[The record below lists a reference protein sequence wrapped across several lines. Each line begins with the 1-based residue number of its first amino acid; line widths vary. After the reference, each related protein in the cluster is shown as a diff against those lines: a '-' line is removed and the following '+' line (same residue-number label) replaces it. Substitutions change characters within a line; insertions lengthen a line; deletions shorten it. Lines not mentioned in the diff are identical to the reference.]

1 VPQNSYIQNN
11 NTSKEILRTL
21 YYFLRGS
28 EWAYYSGDNMT
39 NNEHSEVAVPD
50 FIHAMLNP
58 ALYDHP
64 VERCEL
70 IETHISWVILTGE
83 YVYKIKKPVDFGF
96 LNFSTLAKRKF
107 YCEEEL
113 RLNRR
118 LAPEL
123 YLEVIHLSGTSDTPI
138 LNGTDEPFE
147 YGVKMLQFPQEM
159 QLDHVL
165 QRNELQPSMIDS
177 IARLISNFHQNIN
190 VAGNDSHF
198 GDPQHI
204 WAPIEEN
211 FVQICEKVKDLKTLR
226 LLAGLYRWSLD
237 SFEQL
242 ETTLEQRKRQGFIR
256 ECHGDLHLRNIA
268 WYKDKSLAFDCLEF
282 NDNFRWIDVI
292 NEIAF
297 FVMDL
302 HDHNQHELA
311 QRFLNQYLEL
321 TGDYQG
327 CLVLRFYMIYR
338 AIVRAKVAAIR
349 LGQLSEKPQE
359 KEKVKQEFLNY
370 LELASSYKINKT
382 PCIIITRG
390 MSASGKSTL
399 SQPLLEKL
407 SAIRIRSD
415 VERKRLF
422 NIKANKAAHEET
434 GKGIYSADATQ
445 ATYTKLYELAGHV
458 IDSGFTVIIDATF
471 FKSHQRQFFKQLAVE
486 KQVGFIILEFT
497 ASNETLRKRIQSRT
511 NDVSDADLTVLENQI
526 KNWQPIEPDE
536 QHALITVDTETTF
549 NVDKLVTQI
558 EEVLNRSKCQPEM
571 ES

>member
-1 VPQNSYIQNN
+1 MKSN
-11 NTSKEILRTL
+11 E
-21 YYFLRGS
+21 
-28 EWAYYSGDNMT
+28 YSG
-39 NNEHSEVAVPD
+39 VVIPD

-58 ALYDHP
+58 EFYDHS
-64 VERCEL
+64 VSVCEL

-83 YVYKIKKPVDFGF
+83 FVYKIKKPVNFGF

-107 YCEEEL
+107 YCEEEF

-118 LAPEL
+118 LAAEL
-123 YLEVIHLSGTSDTPI
+123 YLEVIHLSGTSATPI
-138 LNGTDEPFE
+138 LNGADEPFE
-147 YGVKMLQFPQEM
+147 YAVKMRQFPQEM

-165 QRNELQPSMIDS
+165 QRDELQPSMIDS
-177 IARLISNFHQNIN
+177 IARLISGFHQKID
-190 VAGNDSHF
+190 VAGNDSDF
-198 GDPQHI
+198 GDPQHVL
-204 WAPIEEN
+204 APIEEN
-211 FVQICEKVKDLKTLR
+211 FVQICEKVRDLKTLR
-226 LLAGLYRWSLD
+226 LLAVLYRWSLD

-242 ETTLEQRKRQGFIR
+242 ETILEQRKQQGFIR

-297 FVMDL
+297 LVMDL
-302 HDHNQHELA
+302 HDHNQPELA

-327 CLVLRFYMIYR
+327 CLLLRFYLIYR

-349 LGQLSEKPQE
+349 LGQLNEQPQE
-359 KEKVKQEFLNY
+359 KEKVEQEFLNY

-382 PCIIITRG
+382 PYIIITRG

-407 SAIRIRSD
+407 SAIRVRSD

-422 NIKANKAAHEET
+422 NIKASKAAHAET
-434 GKGIYSADATQ
+434 GKGIYSADATR
-445 ATYTKLYELAGHV
+445 ATYTKLYELAGLV

-471 FKSHQRQFFKQLAVE
+471 SKSHQRQLFKQLAVE
-486 KQVGFIILEFT
+486 KQVGFIILEFR
-497 ASNETLRKRIQSRT
+497 ASNETLRKRIQNRT
-511 NDVSDADLTVLENQI
+511 NDVSDADLSVLENQI
-526 KNWQPIEPDE
+526 KNWQPIESGE
-536 QHALITVDTETTF
+536 QHALITVETETIF
-549 NVDKLVTQI
+549 NVDYLVTQI
-558 EEVLNRSKCQPEM
+558 EEKLNRSKCDPEM
-571 ES
+571 EG